1 MKRISILYC
10 SLLLAFLLGTHNGY
24 VALWE
29 DNHSA
34 PVHVFPNKAIDL
46 PIQKQKQLEQ
56 GIPITDGYQLV
67 LFLKDYL
74 S

>member
-1 MKRISILYC
+1 MKRLSILYC

-24 VALWE
+24 VALME
-29 DNHSA
+29 DDHST
-34 PVHVFPNKAIDL
+34 VIHVFPTQAVDL

-56 GIPITDGYQLV
+56 GIPISDSYQLV
-67 LFLKDYL
+67 QFLKDYL